1 MRKHLLILFT
11 LLITVCH
18 AFAQGTE
25 VKVTGKVLDSQ
36 TKEALIGASVLVKG
50 TSKATSVALNG
61 TFKINVPADGTST
74 LVISYIGY
82 ITKEVVIGEKK
93 DLGEINLVANSSTM
107 NEVTVTSDVAIDRKT
122 PIAVSTVNAE
132 YLEEKAGSQELPE
145 LLKETPGVMATE
157 TGGGFGD
164 SRISIR
170 GFSNNNV
177 ALMIN
182 GIPANDVEAGK
193 IYWSDWAGLID
204 VTSSIQVQRGIG
216 ASKLAVPSLGG
227 TIGIIT
233 RSTDA
238 QKGGSFIESIG
249 SYGDQKTSLSLST
262 GLSNKG
268 WAASFLLAKRSGD
281 GKAFGLYYTGYS
293 YFLNISKVLTPHQ
306 NLSFNILGAAQS
318 HGQRFTEASVN
329 AYRNSPDGIRFNP
342 DWGYLNGTLTSA
354 EINYYNKPLAS
365 LTHSWVI
372 NETSS
377 LSSTLYASFGAGA
390 ARYLQPYNYNST
402 DVPRVAGAYS
412 PIDFAA
418 IQQYN
423 ESTVDGASKYYIQN
437 VVNNH
442 QQYGATS
449 KYSKKLGD
457 FDILAGADL
466 RYYTAAH
473 YNQVQNLLGGQ
484 YMLDPFQQD
493 VKNPNYHLK
502 VGDRFDQNYVYNI
515 ASEGLFLQTE
525 YAKNDLSAFIA
536 LAATNTGNQRIDY
549 FSYQANDPAY
559 KTNFVN
565 FWGYQTKGGL
575 NYNFDSH
582 SNVYANIGYLQ
593 RAPLVSTIFLDFK
606 NDVNPSA
613 SPEKL
618 LSYELGYGFRS
629 SEFTANINLYRATY
643 KDRSVPPKDV
653 VDATTG
659 QLLTANIT
667 GLNELHQGVEFDS
680 RYRPFKGLTLRTMLS
695 VGDWHYLTNTG
706 PITING
712 NSPTTGKAT
721 TTTIPGIMI
730 QGTKVGDAAQTTAS
744 AGADVNVLSSVKIG
758 GTYNY
763 YGNYTTS
770 FNPIPVTF
778 AGYNPYK
785 LPNYGLLDLNVVFRL
800 KIDGFEAT
808 FIGNVNNV
816 LDTKYFSDAYD
827 ISPNANNPNPSPL
840 TPGFGVYYGIGRT
853 YTATLKVKL

>member
-1 MRKHLLILFT
+1 MRKHLLILFI
-11 LLITVCH
+11 LLVTVCQV
-18 AFAQGTE
+18 FAQGSEITI
-25 VKVTGKVLDSQ
+25 TGKVLDSQ
-36 TKEALIGASVLVKG
+36 TKEPLIGASVLAKG
-50 TSKATSVALNG
+50 TSKATSVSLNG
-61 TFKINVPADGTST
+61 TFKLKLDDANAT
-74 LVISYIGY
+74 LVITYIGY
-82 ITKEVVIGEKK
+82 IAKEIPLNGKKELGVIEMVS
-93 DLGEINLVANSSTM
+93 NASTM
-107 NEVTVTSDVAIDRKT
+107 SEVTVTSDLAIDRKT
-122 PIAVSTVNAE
+122 PIAASTISAE
-132 YLEEKAGSQELPE
+132 YIEEKGGSQELPE

-164 SRISIR
+164 SRITIR

-182 GIPANDVEAGK
+182 GIPGNDVEAGK
-193 IYWSDWAGLID
+193 IFWSDWAGLLD
-204 VTSSIQVQRGIG
+204 VASSIQVQRGLG

-227 TIGIIT
+227 TIGITT

-238 QKGGSFIESIG
+238 VQGGSFTESIG
-249 SYGDQKTSLSLST
+249 SYGDQKTAISLST
-262 GLSNKG
+262 GLNSKG

-293 YFLNISKVLTPHQ
+293 YFLNISKVLTKHQ
-306 NLSFNILGAAQS
+306 SLSFNILGAAQS
-318 HGQRFTEASVN
+318 HGQRFTEAYVS

-365 LTHSWVI
+365 LTHNWII
-372 NETSS
+372 NESSS

-390 ARYLQPYNYNST
+390 ARYLQPYNYNT
-402 DVPRVAGAYS
+402 ADVPRVAGAYS
-412 PIDFAA
+412 PIDFTA

-423 ESTVDGASKYYIQN
+423 ESTVDGAGKYYIQN

-449 KYSKKLGD
+449 KYNKKLGD
-457 FDILAGADL
+457 FDFLAGMDM
-466 RYYTAAH
+466 RYYSAAH
-473 YNQVQNLLGGQ
+473 YNQVQNLLGAQ

-515 ASEGLFLQTE
+515 ASEGLFLQSE
-525 YAKNDLSAFIA
+525 YSKNDLTAFVA

-549 FSYQANDPAY
+549 FSYAANDPAY
-559 KTNFVN
+559 KTKYVN

-575 NYNFDSH
+575 NYNIDSH
-582 SNVYANIGYLQ
+582 NNVFANIGYLQ

-606 NDVNPSA
+606 NDVNPNA
-613 SPEKL
+613 VPEKL

-629 SEFTANINLYRATY
+629 SQLTANVNLYRSTY
-643 KDRSVPPKDV
+643 KDRSVAPKDV
-653 VDATTG
+653 VASDG
-659 QLLTANIT
+659 SLSTANIS

-695 VGDWHYLTNTG
+695 IGDWHYLTNTG

-712 NSPTTGKAT
+712 NSPTTGKPVT
-721 TTTIPGIMI
+721 TTVPGIQI
-730 QGTKVGDAAQTTAS
+730 AGTKIGDAAQTTAS
-744 AGADVNVLSSVKIG
+744 VGADVNVLPTVKLG
-758 GTYNY
+758 ATYNY
-763 YGNYTTS
+763 FGNYSTS
-770 FNPIPVTF
+770 YNPILVTF
-778 AGYNPYK
+778 PGYTPYK
-785 LPNYGLLDLNVVFRL
+785 LPNYNLLDLNIVFRL
-800 KIDGFEAT
+800 KIEGFEAS

-827 ISPNANNPNPSPL
+827 NSVTSP
-840 TPGFGVYYGIGRT
+840 TPTASTVGVYYGIGRT
-853 YTATLKVKL
+853 YTTTLKVKF